1 MVTCQARRVNGA
13 AAESG
18 RMASTPEG
26 ISLERHRELTGPG
39 FNRPVRYVL
48 LGLLAAFLLLGLFN
62 LFGQRPSGTT
72 VDGPQ
77 AKLELY
83 APSRLRGGLMY
94 EARFTIT
101 AHQDVKR
108 ALLQFSPGWNEGQQL
123 NTIEPSPIGQ
133 ASRNGDMLLTLGHI
147 PAGQKFRLFMQFQV
161 NPTNV
166 GHRTAD
172 VTLYDGGTKLAT
184 IHRSVTVFP

>member
-1 MVTCQARRVNGA
+1 MVTCQAERVRAA

-18 RMASTPEG
+18 AMASLPDG
-26 ISLERHRELTGPG
+26 LSLERHRELAGPG
-39 FNRPVRYVL
+39 FNRPVRWVVLAL
-48 LGLLAAFLLLGLFN
+48 LGAFLLLGVFN

-72 VDGPQ
+72 VDTPK

-101 AHQDVKR
+101 AHQDLKR
-108 ALLQFSPGWNEGQQL
+108 ALVALSPGWNEGMQL

-133 ASRNGDMLLTLGHI
+133 ASRNGDLLLTLGHV
-147 PAGQKFRLFMQFQV
+147 PAGQKFRLFLEFQV

-166 GHRTAD
+166 GRRTAD
-172 VTLYDGGTKLAT
+172 VTFYDGGTKLAT
-184 IHRSVTVFP
+184 IKRTVTVFP